1 MFCNFSFVVVKLMCL
16 LWNNSM
22 SCTRV
27 ICVVVVGFGS
37 ITLVFQL
44 KIGLKKITVFIAS

>member
-1 MFCNFSFVVVKLMCL
+1 MFCNFSSIAFKLMCL
-16 LWNNSM
+16 LWKYSM

-44 KIGLKKITVFIAS
+44 KIGLKKSQLL

>member
-1 MFCNFSFVVVKLMCL
+1 MFCNFSSVVVKLTCL

-22 SCTRV
+22 SCTCV

-44 KIGLKKITVFIAS
+44 KIGLKKSQLL